1 VGSDKHTYNILR
13 LDRDKG
19 IKRAYELYGRKLFSY
34 ASRKWETPED
44 DAWDL
49 VYKSI
54 YKAADV
60 IAKYSFTTEDAFAG
74 FLFKVFINQL
84 RDYVRKEKKQAETMT
99 SVPLT
104 DSMHFSEGDDS
115 PEVKPN
121 RPLEVMQ
128 TELDKLED
136 WQRILLLMRSQDI
149 AYSEIARY
157 VDKPENQLK
166 SYYARLKKQLM
177 ENVSA
182 ALNRSDTPDH
192 E

>member
-1 VGSDKHTYNILR
+1 MGSDEHTYHLLR
-13 LDRDKG
+13 HNRDQG
-19 IKRAYELYGRKLFSY
+19 IKKAYELYAPKLFAY
-34 ASRKWETPED
+34 ATRKWKTPED

-54 YKAADV
+54 YKVADV
-60 IAKYSFTTEDAFAG
+60 VEQYSFTSEEAFAG
-74 FLFKVFINQL
+74 FLFKVFMNHL
-84 RDYVRKEKKQAETMT
+84 RDHVRKEKKQAESMT

-104 DSMHFSEGDDS
+104 DSMQFSDAAPA
-115 PEVKPN
+115 PETKPN
-121 RPLEVMQ
+121 RSLNILQ

-177 ENVSA
+177 EKVSI
-182 ALNRSDTPDH
+182 ALNRTDTPDH